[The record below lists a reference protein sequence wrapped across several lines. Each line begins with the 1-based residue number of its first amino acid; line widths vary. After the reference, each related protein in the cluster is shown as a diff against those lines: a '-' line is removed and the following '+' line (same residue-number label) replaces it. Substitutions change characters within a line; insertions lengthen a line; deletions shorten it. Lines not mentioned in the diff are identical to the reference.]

1 MAIQTKPLYNVDDT
15 GVTIRRG
22 PSDILW
28 FGCLMFIVVVL
39 VELIPLIDMIGSRSV
54 SVFQILGFIL
64 IPVSAF
70 FWYRFT
76 AKRYANTWVK
86 ITKDTIIFNTAGRIK
101 EIDLQKIEKVTLDGK
116 TSGITT
122 YDLVMK
128 FIMKDGSSFSYSY
141 LGDNTFLFLN
151 KLSMRGIPVYDKDI
165 PYEIQLVLMDILDE
179 DGVEKVLEETEM
191 YLKELSDN
199 NPHLGI
205 SYKIHRVGKM
215 NENWGSLS
223 MSNDN
228 GFSSLITAKR
238 FGQIFSYNFIEY
250 CEHYI
255 KTE

>member
-101 EIDLQKIEKVTLDGK
+101 EINLQKIEKVTLDGK

-122 YDLVMK
+122 
-128 FIMKDGSSFSYSY
+128 
-141 LGDNTFLFLN
+141 
-151 KLSMRGIPVYDKDI
+151 
-165 PYEIQLVLMDILDE
+165 
-179 DGVEKVLEETEM
+179 
-191 YLKELSDN
+191 
-199 NPHLGI
+199 
-205 SYKIHRVGKM
+205 
-215 NENWGSLS
+215 
-223 MSNDN
+223 
-228 GFSSLITAKR
+228 
-238 FGQIFSYNFIEY
+238 
-250 CEHYI
+250 
-255 KTE
+255 